1 MFTGIIRHIGKV
13 ISLTSGASPRKLTL
27 DIGPLAKGL
36 AIGDSVA
43 VMGTCLTATSV
54 SGCEATFDVA
64 AETLTKTKLGKLSP
78 GDSVNLEPALR
89 ASDGLDGHIVQ
100 GHVDSL
106 AQLRRVTQGN
116 QYVMEFTCERAL
128 TDQMVPK
135 GSVTIDGVSLTLVD
149 VGSET
154 FSVALIP
161 ETLNSTTLKTLAPGD
176 KVNVEVDILGKYVR
190 KYLMQLAGQ
199 SGSSGGSL
207 TLDKF
212 LKAGFE

>member
-13 ISLTSGASPRKLTL
+13 VSVAGGSGSRKLTL
-27 DIGPLAKGL
+27 DIGPLAGGL

-43 VMGTCLTATSV
+43 VMGACLTATSI
-54 SGCEATFDVA
+54 SGSKATFDVA
-64 AETLTKTKLGKLSP
+64 AETLAKTKLGKLSP
-78 GDSVNLEPALR
+78 GASVNLENALR

-100 GHVDSL
+100 GHIDSL
-106 AQLRRVTQGN
+106 AQLKRVKQGG
-116 QYVMEFTCERAL
+116 QFVMEFTCAPAL

-149 VGSET
+149 VTTDE

-176 KVNVEVDILGKYVR
+176 KVNIEVDILGKYVR
-190 KYLMQLAGQ
+190 KYLMQLAGRADE
-199 SGSSGGSL
+199 SGGSL
-207 TLDKF
+207 TLDK
-212 LKAGFE
+212 LLQAGFE